1 MLNKDNTVSL
11 DVTNQQEKGNI
22 KKLSPSQLLFSDQ
35 TKAMTESSKATRV
48 PVVIDRE
55 AFERTIQ
62 NFDIN
67 RKVLMLQITHCF
79 FLIKFFQDSSADQRN
94 LSELQLKKRDLICKI
109 EYEIKQIEND
119 IAESKSDSECE
130 KRQNDD
136 TAENQEILNTSI
148 QVIKEN
154 DKEELP
160 GWMKLFLERSNKSK
174 PSDEEVIPTVSGR
187 TPNDDSDE
195 ITTPEC

>member
-67 RKVLMLQITHCF
+67 RKVLMLQITHYF
-79 FLIKFFQDSSADQRN
+79 FLLNFFRILVQT
-94 LSELQLKKRDLICKI
+94 SEIC
-109 EYEIKQIEND
+109 
-119 IAESKSDSECE
+119 
-130 KRQNDD
+130 QNY
-136 TAENQEILNTSI
+136 S
-148 QVIKEN
+148 
-154 DKEELP
+154 
-160 GWMKLFLERSNKSK
+160 
-174 PSDEEVIPTVSGR
+174 
-187 TPNDDSDE
+187 
-195 ITTPEC
+195 